1 MKINKKTEQ
10 IMTNE
15 IDLKI
20 LRSLLIKSYS
30 LTELAEEVGIA
41 YKNLLPHVRKL
52 EKQGWLMAK
61 KEKNSRGQMV
71 IVSSKRK
78 DIEGRGLIDSRLKDL
93 FAGRTGKNA
102 QKEILEQKPYI
113 GSHTAQGNEA
123 DMFVFKSPRYSRNVR
138 NRTIEFRDYELAEQ
152 GYLQLDV
159 FGLADI
165 YMRHMVP
172 DLFITKYF
180 GDPNAM
186 GFRVARGTNKE
197 GMLKSDDVFYEDGLI
212 QIRDQ
217 YMKLEE
223 KETKDDDKLEEYSKG
238 VQARIA
244 KLTRKMREAER
255 REQAAVDYAKA
266 VEQKRLTLE
275 KKFEKTDSDYIK
287 KFESTISSGLEAAQ
301 KELAAAIESGDATAQ
316 VEANKRIATLAF
328 ENAKLEAAKEGRQT
342 VEAEKPVQNLS
353 QGGDVN
359 IPRTDDPINPDP
371 RAEAWASK
379 NSWFGTDR
387 AMTYTAFE
395 IHKDLTEKEGYDP
408 SSDEY
413 YAEVDK
419 RIRVDFPHKF
429 GTTETKQ
436 TAAPVQ
442 TVASANRSV
451 KPGRKTV
458 KLTSSQVAIAKKL
471 GVPLEEYAKQLKNT
485 EGA

>member
-1 MKINKKTEQ
+1 MPDEEKKTVD
-10 IMTNE
+10 
-15 IDLKI
+15 IDTSGPGANI
-20 LRSLLIKSYS
+20 
-30 LTELAEEVGIA
+30 
-41 YKNLLPHVRKL
+41 
-52 EKQGWLMAK
+52 
-61 KEKNSRGQMV
+61 
-71 IVSSKRK
+71 
-78 DIEGRGLIDSRLKDL
+78 DIE
-93 FAGRTGKNA
+93 
-102 QKEILEQKPYI
+102 
-113 GSHTAQGNEA
+113 
-123 DMFVFKSPRYSRNVR
+123 
-138 NRTIEFRDYELAEQ
+138 
-152 GYLQLDV
+152 
-159 FGLADI
+159 
-165 YMRHMVP
+165 
-172 DLFITKYF
+172 
-180 GDPNAM
+180 
-186 GFRVARGTNKE
+186 
-197 GMLKSDDVFYEDGLI
+197 
-212 QIRDQ
+212 
-217 YMKLEE
+217 
-223 KETKDDDKLEEYSKG
+223 ETKDESVVETEAPKQETETTEQEPVKEETKSDSELEDYSKG

-255 REQAAVDYAKA
+255 REQAAVEYAKA
-266 VEQKRLTLE
+266 VEQKRQTLE

-287 KFESTISSGLEAAQ
+287 KFETTISSGLEAAQ
-301 KELAAAIESGDATAQ
+301 KELAAAIESGDANAQ

-342 VEAEKPVQNLS
+342 TAQAEKPVQNLS

-359 IPRTDDPINPDP
+359 IPQKDDPINPDP
-371 RAEAWASK
+371 RAEAWAAK

-395 IHKDLTEKEGYDP
+395 IHKDLTEKEGFDP

-429 GTTETKQ
+429 GTSENKQ

-458 KLTSSQVAIAKKL
+458 RLTSSQVAIAKKL